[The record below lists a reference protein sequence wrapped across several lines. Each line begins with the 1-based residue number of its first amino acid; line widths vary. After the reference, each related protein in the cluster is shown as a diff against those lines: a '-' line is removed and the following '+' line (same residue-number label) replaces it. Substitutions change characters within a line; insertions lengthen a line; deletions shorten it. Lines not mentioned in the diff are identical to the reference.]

1 MHHRFT
7 LLLIFVVAVELCN
20 FSDDLISLNLKTLRR
35 RIYKVNPKKRKGII
49 TIQTIRLRKV
59 VILKVET
66 IRSLTLNGI

>member
-49 TIQTIRLRKV
+49 TIQTISGYT
-59 VILKVET
+59 E
-66 IRSLTLNGI
+66 S